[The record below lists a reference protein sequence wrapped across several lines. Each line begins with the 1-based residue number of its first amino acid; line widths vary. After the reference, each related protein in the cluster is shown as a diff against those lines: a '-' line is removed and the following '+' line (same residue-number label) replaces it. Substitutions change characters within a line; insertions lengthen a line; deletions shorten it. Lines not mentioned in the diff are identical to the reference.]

1 MAEGAA
7 DTGVAPLVRAPAGQ
21 TAWRGTKRW
30 QRNSTSPALE
40 TSFDLVAGRREE
52 LVDRFYRR
60 LFNDA
65 PATRVD
71 DAPATRALFAHADMR
86 AQKRALLGALVALR
100 RSLRDLSAIAPF
112 LADLGARHARDGVSA
127 EHSLW
132 SVARCSRRWP
142 RSPVR
147 RGSRKYHRVERA
159 PSDGRPDHDRRRR
172 PVRSRSVT
180 TRPGSRPCRRA

>member
-1 MAEGAA
+1 MATEL
-7 DTGVAPLVRAPAGQ
+7 DIT
-21 TAWRGTKRW
+21 
-30 QRNSTSPALE
+30 ALE

-65 PATRVD
+65 PT
-71 DAPATRALFAHADMR
+71 TRALFAHADMR

-112 LADLGARHARDGVSA
+112 LADLGARHARYGVSA
-127 EHSLW
+127 EHYPL
-132 SVARCSRRWP
+132 VGGALLERWP

-147 RGSRKYHRVERA
+147 RGSRNSPPSGRV
-159 PSDGRPDHDRRRR
+159 PIRRS
-172 PVRSRSVT
+172 PRS
-180 TRPGSRPCRRA
+180 